1 VTAVGSPRAT
11 GRIVAGVILLGLG
24 ALFLLDNFGVLDA
37 RDFLRF
43 WPAILLALG
52 LTRLMAP
59 GKPEERS
66 AGVVLSVL
74 GAVFLLRAFHV
85 PWFRLR
91 MLWPLLLLILGA
103 SLIWQAI
110 RGRRGLLPGL
120 SDVREYARLGAAAGL
135 EATRG
140 LSAEPGQGG
149 GRVEG
154 VHVHGGRRA
163 HRALSAFRGGEVT
176 AIMGGFQIDLRAA
189 SISGE
194 KRDGRGLHGSSEASS
209 SRCRRPWNVV
219 VSGTPILGMVSN
231 TTSPIRDESA
241 VAKTLVVR
249 GSAIMGGIEVKN

>member
-1 VTAVGSPRAT
+1 MTAVASPRAT

-59 GKPEERS
+59 GKPEDRG
-66 AGVVLSVL
+66 AGVVLTVL
-74 GAVFLLRAFHV
+74 GAVFLLRALHV

-91 MLWPLLLLILGA
+91 LLWPVLLLILGA

-120 SDVREYARLGAAAGL
+120 ADVREYARMGAAAGL

-140 LSAEPGQGG
+140 LSAEPGQEGAVLKEFTFMGG
-149 GRVEG
+149 GERIVRSQG
-154 VHVHGGRRA
+154 
-163 HRALSAFRGGEVT
+163 FRGGEVT

-194 KRDGRGLHGSSEASS
+194 SATVEVFTLFGGVEFKVPQA
-209 SRCRRPWNVV
+209 WNVV